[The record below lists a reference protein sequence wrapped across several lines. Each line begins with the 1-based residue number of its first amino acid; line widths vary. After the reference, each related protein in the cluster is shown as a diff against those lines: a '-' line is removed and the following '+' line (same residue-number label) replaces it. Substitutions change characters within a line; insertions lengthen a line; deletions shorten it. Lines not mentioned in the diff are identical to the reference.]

1 MDTKKLHEVIM
12 RETEWGNKLSEGD
25 SFYRLLFRMDKK
37 RDNNETVTKED
48 INWVFASYKKWYG
61 KVQELLSDC
70 YEDSA
75 GNREAQTFGDQL
87 KFDIINHILT
97 IVVES
102 NLEEK
107 DLASGLQVKYDME
120 AARKLR
126 EEKEK
131 ESGQMIE

>member
-12 RETEWGNKLSEGD
+12 NETEWGNKLSEGD

-37 RDNNETVTKED
+37 RDNNEIVTKED
-48 INWVFASYKKWYG
+48 INWVFASYKKWYE

-70 YEDSA
+70 YEDCA

-87 KFDIINHILT
+87 KFDVINHILT

-107 DLASGLQVKYDME
+107 DLTSGLQVKYDME